1 MSLRN
6 DASGEGIEALLAR
19 TRRQISLFI
28 LGATALVVAL
38 VGVGGA
44 VAGNSALDAGLDSAL
59 RARAERIV
67 VEIQEHLPPLPGAS
81 PSPGDSID
89 PSASP
94 SESESPEASETPEA
108 SESPEG
114 DRSPDPS
121 GGIPMPSSGPGGDDD
136 DDGSEGDGDREES
149 GRAPTAITAA
159 FSVVRGIS
167 RDDAPPSIPPG
178 LTDEE
183 FGAGGPWAVLDAQ
196 GAILARSSGG
206 AAEFPVLTLLD
217 ASARTPTAQ
226 TVVIGRTEFRV
237 VTTPIRHPDDPNGKV
252 LGFVQVA
259 GRLDVRDA
267 QRQNLFGSLVLVA
280 LISLAG
286 ALVVALLIA
295 RRALAPIAA
304 AAARERALVASASH
318 ELRTPASVILSSAEI
333 LEREGLVKPAGLDL
347 IRGIAAESERLGR
360 LSADL
365 LTLASR
371 QATSEGGERM
381 VTVELR
387 QIKLDDVAREA
398 IERAGPMVKRVGL
411 GLRASVA
418 RKRLP
423 ISGDTDRLIQ
433 LVLGLVENAI
443 RHSPSGSSITI
454 GTSLSGSVAEIW
466 VDDEGPGVPLS
477 ERERIFEPFYR
488 GAGQARSHG
497 GAGLGLAIARS
508 IASAHHGTI
517 AAETAVGGGARMIV
531 RIPLAATE

>member
-1 MSLRN
+1 MPLR
-6 DASGEGIEALLAR
+6 DEFSGEGIEALLAR
-19 TRRQISLFI
+19 TRRQMSLFI
-28 LGATALVVAL
+28 LGATALVVAV

-44 VAGNSALDAGLDSAL
+44 VAGNSALDAGLDNAL
-59 RARAERIV
+59 VARAERIV
-67 VEIQEHLPPLPGAS
+67 VVIQEQLPPLPGDS
-81 PSPGDSID
+81 PSPSTSPE

-94 SESESPEASETPEA
+94 NESEEPNESEAPEEDQSP
-108 SESPEG
+108 
-114 DRSPDPS
+114 RPS
-121 GGIPMPSSGPGGDDD
+121 SDIPMPSGKP
-136 DDGSEGDGDREES
+136 DDGGEDEGDEQGDS
-149 GRAPTAITAA
+149 GRAPSAA
-159 FSVVRGIS
+159 TVSFVLVSGARL
-167 RDDAPPSIPPG
+167 DDAPPSIPPE
-178 LTDEE
+178 LTEQE
-183 FGAGGPWAVLDAQ
+183 YGAGGPWAVLDAN
-196 GAILARSSGG
+196 GAILARSAGGG
-206 AAEFPVLTLLD
+206 ADFPILTLID
-217 ASARTPTAQ
+217 ATATRPSAQ
-226 TVVIGRTEFRV
+226 TVLIGRTEFRV
-237 VTTPIRHPDDPNGKV
+237 VTTPIRHPQDPNGKV
-252 LGFVQVA
+252 LGYVQVA

-280 LISLAG
+280 LLSLGG
-286 ALVVALLIA
+286 ALLMALLIA

-347 IRGIAAESERLGR
+347 LRGIAAESERLGR

-365 LTLASR
+365 LTLSSR
-371 QATSEGGERM
+371 QASVEGGERM
-381 VTVELR
+381 VMVDLHP
-387 QIKLDDVAREA
+387 INLDDVAREA

-411 GLRASVA
+411 GLRANVG
-418 RKRLP
+418 RKRLT

-443 RHSPSGSSITI
+443 RHSPSAGSITI
-454 GTSLSGSVAEIW
+454 GTSVAEGFATIW

-508 IASAHHGTI
+508 IAGAHSGTI

-531 RIPLAATE
+531 RIPLTDRE

>member
-1 MSLRN
+1 VPLR
-6 DASGEGIEALLAR
+6 DEFRGEGIEALLAR
-19 TRRQISLFI
+19 TRRQMSLFI
-28 LGATALVVAL
+28 LGATALIVAV

-44 VAGNSALDAGLDSAL
+44 VAGNSALDAGLDNAL
-59 RARAERIV
+59 VARAERIV
-67 VEIQEHLPPLPGAS
+67 LEIQEQLPPLPNVS
-81 PSPGDSID
+81 PDPGTSPD

-94 SESESPEASETPEA
+94 SESEEPNESEAPEE
-108 SESPEG
+108 
-114 DRSPDPS
+114 DRSPRPS
-121 GGIPMPSSGPGGDDD
+121 GDIPMPSGGPDDGGDDEND
-136 DDGSEGDGDREES
+136 DNDS
-149 GRAPTAITAA
+149 GRAPSAITAS
-159 FSVVRGIS
+159 FVVVVRGAHL
-167 RDDAPPSIPPG
+167 DDATPSIPPG

-183 FGAGGPWAVLDAQ
+183 FGAGGPWAVLDVT
-196 GAILARSSGG
+196 GAILARSAGG
-206 AAEFPVLTLLD
+206 GTDFPILTLID
-217 ASARTPTAQ
+217 ATATRPSAQ
-226 TVVIGRTEFRV
+226 TVLIGRTEFRV
-237 VTTPIRHPDDPNGKV
+237 VTTPIRHPQDPNGKV
-252 LGFVQVA
+252 LGYVQVA

-280 LISLAG
+280 LLSLGG
-286 ALVVALLIA
+286 ALVMAMLIA

-333 LEREGLVKPAGLDL
+333 LQREGLVKPAGLEL
-347 IRGIAAESERLGR
+347 LRGIAAESERLGR

-365 LTLASR
+365 LTLSSR
-371 QATSEGGERM
+371 QAKSEGGERM
-381 VTVELR
+381 VTVDLHP
-387 QIKLDDVAREA
+387 INLDDVAREA

-411 GLRASVA
+411 DLRANVG
-418 RKRLP
+418 RKRLT

-443 RHSPSGSSITI
+443 RHSPSASSVTI
-454 GTSLSGSVAEIW
+454 GTSISEGFASIW

-508 IASAHHGTI
+508 IAGAHNGTI

-531 RIPLAATE
+531 RIPLTAKE

>member
-1 MSLRN
+1 MPLR
-6 DASGEGIEALLAR
+6 DEFSGEGIEALLAR
-19 TRRQISLFI
+19 TRRQISIFI
-28 LGATALVVAL
+28 LGATALVVAV

-44 VAGNSALDAGLDSAL
+44 VAGNSALDAGLDNAL

-67 VEIQEHLPPLPGAS
+67 VEIQGHLPPLPNV
-81 PSPGDSID
+81 SPGPEQSAD

-94 SESESPEASETPEA
+94 RESEEPGA

-114 DRSPDPS
+114 DRSPNPSDGLPLPS
-121 GGIPMPSSGPGGDDD
+121 GGPGDGDGEGDDD
-136 DDGSEGDGDREES
+136 S
-149 GRAPTAITAA
+149 GRIPSAI
-159 FSVVRGIS
+159 SVVFVVTHS
-167 RDDAPPSIPPG
+167 AHRDDAPPSIPPD
-178 LTDEE
+178 LYNEE
-183 FGAGGPWAVLDAQ
+183 FGAGGPWAVLDVN
-196 GAILARSSGG
+196 GAILAQSTGG
-206 AAEFPVLTLLD
+206 GAEFPVLTLLD
-217 ASARTPTAQ
+217 PRSVSASAE
-226 TVVIGRTEFRV
+226 TVMVGRTEFRV
-237 VTTPIRHPDDPNGKV
+237 VTTPIRHPQDPTGGV
-252 LGFVQVA
+252 LGYVQVA

-280 LISLAG
+280 LLSLGG

-333 LEREGLVKPAGLDL
+333 LEREGLVKPAGMELL
-347 IRGIAAESERLGR
+347 HGIAAESERLGR

-365 LTLASR
+365 LTLSSR
-371 QATSEGGERM
+371 QASAEGGERM
-381 VTVELR
+381 VTVDLHP
-387 QIKLDDVAREA
+387 INLDDVAREA

-411 GLRASVA
+411 GLRANIG
-418 RKRLP
+418 RKRLT

-443 RHSPSGSSITI
+443 RHSPSASSITI
-454 GTSLSGSVAEIW
+454 GTSVSEGFAVIW

-508 IASAHHGTI
+508 IAKAHNGTI
-517 AAETAVGGGARMIV
+517 AAESAVGGGARMIV
-531 RIPLAATE
+531 RIPLTAKE